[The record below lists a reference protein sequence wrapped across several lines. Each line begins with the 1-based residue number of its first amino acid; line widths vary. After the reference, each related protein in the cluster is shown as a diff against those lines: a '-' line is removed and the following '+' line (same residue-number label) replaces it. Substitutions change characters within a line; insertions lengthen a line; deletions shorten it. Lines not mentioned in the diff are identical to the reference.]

1 MTKLSARKA
10 KIDKMDLAG
19 LHIAFDCLIK
29 LPKSEIEKLT
39 LEEMRKVAYQA
50 TGIERQESYEKVKT
64 LIKEKAKE
72 YPLGLYFTRNIVGDS
87 MDTIYRDSYFTVDV
101 CCFYEY
107 FEVFGCNE
115 DEQEELRSIYK
126 KHKGW

>member
-1 MTKLSARKA
+1 MANLTTRKA

-29 LPKSEIEKLT
+29 LPKSEIDKLS

-50 TGIERQESYEKVKT
+50 TGIERQESYEKVKA
-64 LIKEKAKE
+64 LIKEKASE
-72 YPLGLYFTRNIVGDS
+72 YSCGLYFTRNIVGDS
-87 MDTIYRDSYFTVDV
+87 MCTIYTDSYFTVDV
-101 CCFYEY
+101 CGSYEY
-107 FEVFGCNE
+107 FEVFGCDAE
-115 DEQEELRSIYK
+115 EQEELRVIYK

>member
-1 MTKLSARKA
+1 MTNLTAKKA

-29 LPKSEIEKLT
+29 LPKSEIGKLS

-64 LIKEKAKE
+64 LIREKAKE
-72 YPLGLYFTRNIVGDS
+72 YCCGLYFTRNIVGDL
-87 MDTIYRDSYFTVDV
+87 MDTIYTDSYFTVDV
-101 CCFYEY
+101 CGIYSY
-107 FEVFGCNE
+107 FEVFGCDAE
-115 DEQEELRSIYK
+115 EQEELSVIYE